1 MTMKQ
6 RLRLWRA
13 KKLANT
19 HLRVVADARISRR
32 PKAFI
37 NFHKGRYHAA
47 VTVIYE
53 LDPSCRLPLWIV

>member
-13 KKLANT
+13 KKLANR
-19 HLRVVADARISRR
+19 HLKAVAVAKTTRASTTLVQ
-32 PKAFI
+32 
-37 NFHKGRYHAA
+37 FHKSRYHAA